1 MAGVSR
7 KFVAAL
13 YRYGAADNDNKTQ
26 LETWKAEALAAIAEN
41 KGGSTISGS
50 ANGVSFALG
59 GEGMTNA
66 DWFMALDAALVWV
79 EQGIAPPSVTYARVT

>member
-1 MAGVSR
+1 MGTPR
-7 KFVAAL
+7 KLISAL
-13 YRYGAADNDNKTQ
+13 WRYGSGSSDNKAK
-26 LETWKAEALAAIAEN
+26 LETWRNEALEAIAEN

-66 DWFMALDAALVWV
+66 DWFSALDQALQYVDA
-79 EQGIAPPSVTYARVT
+79 EIPPPSVTFARVI